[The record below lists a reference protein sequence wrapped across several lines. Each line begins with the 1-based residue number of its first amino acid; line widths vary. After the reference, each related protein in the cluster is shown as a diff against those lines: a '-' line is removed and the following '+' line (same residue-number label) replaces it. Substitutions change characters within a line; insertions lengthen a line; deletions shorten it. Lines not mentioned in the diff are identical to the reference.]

1 MKIQCARLE
10 GLDSKEGLLLLGT
23 THFYVI
29 EGMTLNRTGDIA
41 DLENLAIEYETFCF
55 LHISTHAYTYSYLP
69 CRIRDKGHFVCQLS

>member
-29 EGMTLNRTGDIA
+29 EGLTLTKNGEIA
-41 DLENLAIEYETFCF
+41 DLENLTIKYGIFCVIANIQIF
-55 LHISTHAYTYSYLP
+55 S
-69 CRIRDKGHFVCQLS
+69 

>member
-29 EGMTLNRTGDIA
+29 EGLTLTKNGEIA
-41 DLENLAIEYETFCF
+41 DLENLTLRYEV
-55 LHISTHAYTYSYLP
+55 
-69 CRIRDKGHFVCQLS
+69 FV

>member
-29 EGMTLNRTGDIA
+29 EGLTLTRTGEIA
-41 DLENLAIEYETFCF
+41 DLENLAIEYELSVFVNA
-55 LHISTHAYTYSYLP
+55 ITHTSIVVYCERS
-69 CRIRDKGHFVCQLS
+69 K

>member
-29 EGMTLNRTGDIA
+29 EGLTLTRTGEIA
-41 DLENLAIEYETFCF
+41 DLENLAIEYVQDFMCGYDWLF
-55 LHISTHAYTYSYLP
+55 L
-69 CRIRDKGHFVCQLS
+69 

>member
-29 EGMTLNRTGDIA
+29 EGMTLTRTGEIA
-41 DLENLAIEYETFCF
+41 DLENLAIEYEILF
-55 LHISTHAYTYSYLP
+55 STYLLLSYTYT
-69 CRIRDKGHFVCQLS
+69 